1 MMNIREYVS
10 LLYRYRLRTRKELIY
25 RLKSKGFKK
34 EDIDIIIEELE
45 KEGLIDD
52 ERFARLF
59 VDIELEKGVYGKEVL
74 IKKLLGK
81 GVEYEVARKVL
92 DELWNEDRIVE
103 KGREVFKK
111 LKKKEKNLNKIINY
125 FLRRNIS
132 YEIIKKITGLTPEKL
147 KGGN

>member
-1 MMNIREYVS
+1 
-10 LLYRYRLRTRKELIY
+10 LYRYRLRTRKELIY

>member
-1 MMNIREYVS
+1 MNIREYVS